1 MKKSKPMMKKQASP
15 PDIVVT
21 IGGDG
26 FLAPALELAV
36 DLALE
41 QQTGLHGLF
50 IEDLDLVHVASLPFT
65 RETSL
70 IGARSRTLDYQRL
83 LRSLNASSRR
93 FRQSLAQHA
102 ERVSLS
108 WRYSHVRG
116 RKRSMD
122 FGEFAEAE
130 FLIIG
135 QPVDSREQKAE
146 SKTIL
151 LLGNHNPHLYQAIGT
166 VLGKLPDQTV
176 EVFLVSA
183 SDQSGSRLVNQLLAY
198 PNVRLTQMSRD
209 DLRNKLDI
217 RSHTFDYVIAERN
230 DQILLQQILPGAKCP
245 VIVVS

>member
-1 MKKSKPMMKKQASP
+1 MRTGP

-21 IGGDG
+21 IDVDG
-26 FLAPALELAV
+26 FLEPALDLAV

-50 IEDLDLVHVASLPFT
+50 IEDLDLVHVANLPFT
-65 RETSL
+65 HEISL
-70 IGARSRTLDYQRL
+70 IGARPRPLDYQRL
-83 LRSLNASSRR
+83 LRSVNASSHR

-102 ERVSLS
+102 ERVSVS

-116 RKRSMD
+116 RKHRM
-122 FGEFAEAE
+122 EFEGAEAE

-151 LLGNHNPHLYQAIGT
+151 LLGNHNPHLYQAVGT
-166 VLGKLPDQTV
+166 VLGKLLDQTV
-176 EVFLVSA
+176 EVFLISA
-183 SDQSGSRLVNQLLAY
+183 SDQAEPRLANQLLAY
-198 PNVRLTQMSRD
+198 PNTRLTRMSRD
-209 DLRNKLDI
+209 DLLNKLNL
-217 RSHTFDYVIAERN
+217 RSRVFDYVIAERN
-230 DQILLQQILPGAKCP
+230 DSILLQQILPVAKCP